1 MEIDALSGGAIRLTP
16 LLELPIFHASIL
28 GLTLPLLALC
38 LFVLVIPWLRKEN
51 GSGVRRYLSY
61 LVTPPRIGSLR
72 NESSD
77 TALWKEIKVRLFFV
91 YLGVALFLISFM
103 ICEFYEVFM
112 DTLLPVTQ
120 GSTGESRIVTSVV
133 FQNPF
138 TAGWVGSMPWYGG
151 LPAPSAL
158 GTYHETWSWIFIT
171 DAYTD
176 NPLFFETVLTSL
188 LVLSFII
195 GLVFLAPLG
204 IRTIRHSFV
213 SSMFFL
219 LTGMMV
225 FSKAAFGCFAQAW
238 VLLYNDASITYGV
251 LSATRSM
258 FPSLADAISF
268 GAPIILAMFAL
279 FIVIGNKLWKMY
291 YDDSGSRTWFLVFI
305 TMSYWIGLALTI
317 LVV

>member
-1 MEIDALSGGAIRLTP
+1 MISI
-16 LLELPIFHASIL
+16 LELPIFHASFL
-28 GLTLPLLALC
+28 GLFLPVLTLC
-38 LFVLVIPWLRKEN
+38 LFALIIPWLRKGK
-51 GSGVRRYLSY
+51 GSRVRRYLSY
-61 LVTPPRIGSLR
+61 LVTPPRIGSLK
-72 NESSD
+72 NGSSEK
-77 TALWKEIKVRLFFV
+77 ALWREVKVRLFFV
-91 YLGVALFLISFM
+91 YMGIALFLLSFM
-103 ICEFYEVFM
+103 IAEFYEVFM

-120 GSTGESRIVTSVV
+120 GSTGESRIVTSVI

-176 NPLFFETVLTSL
+176 NPVFFETVLTSL
-188 LVLSFII
+188 LVLSIII
-195 GLVFLAPLG
+195 GLVLLAPLG
-204 IRTIRHSFV
+204 IWTIRHSFV

-225 FSKAAFGCFAQAW
+225 FTKAAFGCFAQAW
-238 VLLYNDASITYGV
+238 ALLYNDASINYGV
-251 LSATRSM
+251 LSATRDM
-258 FPSLADAISF
+258 FPSLADAILF
-268 GAPIILAMFAL
+268 GAPIILVMFAL

-305 TMSYWIGLALTI
+305 TMSYWTGLALTI